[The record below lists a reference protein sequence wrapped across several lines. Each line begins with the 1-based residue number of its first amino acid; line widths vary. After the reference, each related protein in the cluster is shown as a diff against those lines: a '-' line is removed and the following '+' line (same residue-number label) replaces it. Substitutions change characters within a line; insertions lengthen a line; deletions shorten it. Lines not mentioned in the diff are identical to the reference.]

1 MVDVGNLI
9 IWVQIPPSRST
20 YNNLI
25 NACGSSGN
33 WREALKVCKKMT
45 DNGVG
50 PDLVTH
56 NIVLSA
62 YKNGAQYSKA
72 LSYFELM
79 KGTNIRPDT
88 TTHNIVIHCLV
99 KLGQYAKAIEMFNS
113 MREKRAGCHP
123 DIVTFTSIIHLYS
136 VCGQIENCKHTIL

>member
-1 MVDVGNLI
+1 MLI
-9 IWVQIPPSRST
+9 TSDLYEFIVQIPPSRST
-20 YNNLI
+20 YNSLI

-33 WREALKVCKKMT
+33 WREALKVCKMMT

-62 YKNGAQYSKA
+62 FKSGAQYSKA

-88 TTHNIVIHCLV
+88 TTHNIVIHCLT
-99 KLGQYAKAIEMFNS
+99 KLGQYAQAIEMFNS
-113 MREKRAGCHP
+113 MREKRSECIP
-123 DIVTFTSIIHLYS
+123 DIVTFTSLIHFVL
-136 VCGQIENCKHTIL
+136 C

>member
-1 MVDVGNLI
+1 MLLSNTILTLL
-9 IWVQIPPSRST
+9 WFLQIAPSRTT

-33 WREALKVCKKMT
+33 WREALEVCKKMT

-62 YKNGAQYSKA
+62 YKSGRQYSKA

-79 KGTNIRPDT
+79 KGAKVRPDT
-88 TTHNIVIHCLV
+88 TTFNIIIYCLS
-99 KLGQYAKAIEMFNS
+99 K
-113 MREKRAGCHP
+113 
-123 DIVTFTSIIHLYS
+123 
-136 VCGQIENCKHTIL
+136 